1 MKGDNGL
8 DQGTNEKKWINSRF
22 VLEVE
27 LVDIVISSL
36 FFMHFNVTLRLC
48 EDWIEGGQEWRQ
60 GDQLSSRNE
69 ELVV

>member
-1 MKGDNGL
+1 MKDDNGL

-36 FFMHFNVTLRLC
+36 FFMHFKVTL
-48 EDWIEGGQEWRQ
+48 EA
-60 GDQLSSRNE
+60 
-69 ELVV
+69 V